1 MYGCSVTYP
10 RRVKNH
16 QITHTAGICSL
27 VGRWQMWRAGHRPPA
42 DEIRPDVGRRPPSPC
57 LPARRVPGPWA
68 GRSSMPRQGRSRA
81 GTVLRS
87 GLVSSLVTDTEVAA
101 AVLD

>member
-1 MYGCSVTYP
+1 M
-10 RRVKNH
+10 
-16 QITHTAGICSL
+16 
-27 VGRWQMWRAGHRPPA
+27 
-42 DEIRPDVGRRPPSPC
+42 PC
-57 LPARRVPGPWA
+57 Q
-68 GRSSMPRQGRSRA
+68 GRSSA